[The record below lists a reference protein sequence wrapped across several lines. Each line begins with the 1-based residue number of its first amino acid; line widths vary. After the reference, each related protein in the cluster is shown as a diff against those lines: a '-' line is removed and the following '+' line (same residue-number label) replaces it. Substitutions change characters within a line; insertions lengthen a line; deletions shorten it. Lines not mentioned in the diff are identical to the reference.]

1 MTRVWS
7 MASERSDTQDCA
19 QFEDAI
25 IYVCVGQQSSS
36 APPAPP
42 PPPLPPDNDSGYEA
56 SPSSAT
62 RLTSFQFGSLSE
74 IPTDCTLDE
83 ELLSID
89 LFLAP
94 VMLYENDDM
103 DAQQDMT
110 DEEEGLQDNDNSL
123 RAESRNSS
131 NGSSS
136 GSDRLISTPIPIP
149 TTSRITRSMHEN
161 SASHLRSSLSLNER
175 SNRSPLSLSQS
186 NITFGVESNAV
197 VHNYDERGFRRGA
210 MFARHDW
217 NRYHIGMAAISPQS
231 PPSSTYWSPYIMGI
245 MSPTGQRSH
254 HYYNH
259 NHYFGFHE
267 SKLFYYAF
275 CYLSLNKYYIMIVC
289 TPDDEVLTI

>member
-1 MTRVWS
+1 

-62 RLTSFQFGSLSE
+62 RLTSFQFGSVSE
-74 IPTDCTLDE
+74 MPTDCTLDE

-89 LFLAP
+89 LFVAP
-94 VMLYENDDM
+94 VMLYENEDM
-103 DAQQDMT
+103 DGQQDMT
-110 DEEEGLQDNDNSL
+110 DEEEGFQDNDDGL

-131 NGSSS
+131 NGSSSGSSS

-149 TTSRITRSMHEN
+149 TASRMTRSMHEN
-161 SASHLRSSLSLNER
+161 SSQMSHLRSSLTER

-197 VHNYDERGFRRGA
+197 VRNYDERGFRRGA
-210 MFARHDW
+210 MFARHNW

-231 PPSSTYWSPYIMGI
+231 PPSSTYWSPYILGI
-245 MSPTGQRSH
+245 MSPTGQRSQ

-259 NHYFGFHE
+259 NHYFGFDE
-267 SKLFYYAF
+267 SKLFYYPL
-275 CYLSLNKYYIMIVC
+275 CYLS
-289 TPDDEVLTI
+289 

>member
-62 RLTSFQFGSLSE
+62 RLTSFQFESVSE
-74 IPTDCTLDE
+74 IPTDCTLDD

-89 LFLAP
+89 LFVAP

-103 DAQQDMT
+103 DGQQDMT
-110 DEEEGLQDNDNSL
+110 DEEECFQDNDNGL
-123 RAESRNSS
+123 RVSSRNSS

-149 TTSRITRSMHEN
+149 MTSRMTRSMHEN
-161 SASHLRSSLSLNER
+161 SVSQMSHLRSSLTER

-197 VHNYDERGFRRGA
+197 VHNYDERGFRRGE
-210 MFARHDW
+210 MFARHNW

-245 MSPTGQRSH
+245 TSPTGQRSH
-254 HYYNH
+254 QYYNH
-259 NHYFGFHE
+259 NHYLGFDQ
-267 SKLFYYAF
+267 SKLFYYYVF
-275 CYLSLNKYYIMIVC
+275 CYLTLS
-289 TPDDEVLTI
+289 